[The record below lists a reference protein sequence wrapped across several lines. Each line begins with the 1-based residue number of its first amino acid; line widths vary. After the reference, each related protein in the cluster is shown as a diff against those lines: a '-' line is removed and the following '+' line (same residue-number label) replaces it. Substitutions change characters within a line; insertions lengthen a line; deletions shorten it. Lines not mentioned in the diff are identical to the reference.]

1 MTAFDLGVFAAK
13 LIFGTLA
20 FLLIGYLGSSSDRRV
35 AGVMLT
41 FPVLNGIGPLT
52 SPDKDPVAVAAAMMP
67 MIALNA
73 LLFFCFITA
82 FLSARSAARGASR
95 RMLAYGIGVAGALI
109 WFLVAW
115 QVMPALEPVVPS
127 PGVSTVL
134 NAAAVAVITPLIW
147 SVPAIAQS
155 GAAPPNRQPFAAF
168 WWQRR
173 WRVAF
178 FVASLFV
185 LLAAAAFSSAEWLG
199 RLSALPLVPL
209 CVLAGLAI
217 DDPDSLPPIR
227 DPIFIGPALAMVFV
241 WAYTI
246 ALVPVQALG
255 GTAYWLLGIITL
267 AAGWAACFLVIRW
280 STPRLAAALDRWRSR

>member
-1 MTAFDLGVFAAK
+1 MTPFDLGVFAAK

-20 FLLIGYLGSSSDRRV
+20 FLLIGYLGSSSDKRV

-52 SPDKDPVAVAAAMMP
+52 SPDKDPIAVAGAMMP

-82 FLSARSAARGASR
+82 FLSGRTMAGGTSR
-95 RMLAYGIGVAGALI
+95 RTLAYGIGVAGALI

-115 QVMPALEPVVPS
+115 QVMPALEPVTPS

-147 SVPAIAQS
+147 SLRAVSPS
-155 GAAPPNRQPFAAF
+155 GEAPERAAFAAF

-178 FVASLFV
+178 FVVSLFV
-185 LLAAAAFSSAEWLG
+185 LLAAAAISSAE
-199 RLSALPLVPL
+199 
-209 CVLAGLAI
+209 
-217 DDPDSLPPIR
+217 
-227 DPIFIGPALAMVFV
+227 
-241 WAYTI
+241 
-246 ALVPVQALG
+246 
-255 GTAYWLLGIITL
+255 
-267 AAGWAACFLVIRW
+267 
-280 STPRLAAALDRWRSR
+280 

>member
-1 MTAFDLGVFAAK
+1 MTSFALGVFAAK

-52 SPDKDPVAVAAAMMP
+52 SPDKDPIAVAGAMMP

-73 LLFFCFITA
+73 VLFFCFITA
-82 FLSARSAARGASR
+82 FGVAKQATSHASR
-95 RMLAYGIGVAGALI
+95 KTLSYGIGVAGALI

-115 QVMPALEPVVPS
+115 QVMPAVEPLVPS
-127 PGVSTVL
+127 PGVSAVL
-134 NAAAVAVITPLIW
+134 NAAAVAVITPLVW
-147 SVPAIAQS
+147 SLPAVVRDA
-155 GAAPPNRQPFAAF
+155 GAAPRRQDFVAF

-173 WRVAF
+173 WRVVF

-185 LLAAAAFSSAEWLG
+185 LLAAAAISSAEWLG

-209 CVLAGLAI
+209 CVLAGLAV
-217 DDPDSLPPIR
+217 DDPESLPAIR

-241 WAYTI
+241 WAFTI
-246 ALVPVQALG
+246 SLVPLQALG
-255 GTAYWLLGIITL
+255 GATYWALGIFSLT
-267 AAGWAACFLVIRW
+267 AGWTACFLAIQW
-280 STPRLAAALDRWRSR
+280 GTPALAAALDRWRSR